1 MLGDQIRQLRIAYG
15 MNQVQLSKIL
25 NVSKQAVSNWEN
37 NNILPSVDMLISI
50 ADYFSVSTDY
60 LLDRDNHLYLDTNG
74 LTEAQRSLIQRL
86 VDELSAS
93 NREEKEMIEMP

>member
-1 MLGDQIRQLRIAYG
+1 

-60 LLDRDNHLYLDTNG
+60 LLDRDHQLYLDSKG
-74 LTEAQRSLIQRL
+74 LSEEQRALIQRL
-86 VDELSAS
+86 IDELAAANQKTAVPTIE
-93 NREEKEMIEMP
+93 NRKYDSTLSDY